1 MELDTTRFE
10 LRRNGVPV
18 ALEPQAFDV
27 LAYLASHRDRLVGK
41 DELLD
46 AVWGGRFVTESALT
60 SRIKQVRR
68 AVGDDGR
75 AQEVIRT
82 VHGRGYRFVPPVTV
96 VDAVPVSSEAEGIP
110 APTPSSG
117 ATARIAYTVSDGL
130 HIAYQVTGDGP
141 RDIVLIS
148 GFVSHLELDWADPR
162 HAHFLDRLGSMG
174 RLIRFDK
181 RGTGMSDRPPGVPD
195 LETRMHDVL
204 AVMDAVGSRRAVLCG
219 YSEGG
224 PRSVLMAATHPERVS
239 GLALFGSYAKRTRA
253 DDNPW
258 AQSIEENAA
267 YAEKLLAS
275 WDWEADCRR
284 RCPSADAAMQRW
296 WAQRMRAAATPGTVR
311 ALMQMNARVDVR
323 DALPAVRVPT
333 LVLHRRG
340 DPLFRVD
347 EARYLAEHIPGAR
360 LHAEVPAPRATSS
373 VVVSGA
379 PIGRAHSVQR
389 VPTPAVLRLGP
400 GMVELAVGMHADAL
414 HDGARPGIRHHR
426 EGHDLRQA
434 DEVEP
439 VRDRGSRRLG
449 GDALAPPLRVQ
460 PPAHFHDRLVVR
472 ERYLERRL
480 HQAGEPGERR
490 GAALA
495 VEHLDHPQGVAQ
507 APMLFLEP
515 IHERVRGSPV
525 HQPREV
531 AHDLRV
537 TVHRRTGCPVAFT
550 PLPQQQTGRAQDGS
564 WLGVIGGHRRP
575 PEPRATSS
583 RRSPTASTSSPH
595 WRNQQSTRTYCR
607 EHHARCPA
615 TPSGPV
621 GASTV

>member
-1 MELDTTRFE
+1 VPIPVSGRVTRPATLWHIRAVVLTFGAGMELDTTRFE
-10 LRRNGVPV
+10 LRRHGVPV

-96 VDAVPVSSEAEGIP
+96 VDAALVSSEAEGVP
-110 APTPSSG
+110 APSPSSG
-117 ATARIAYTVSDGL
+117 ATARTAYTVSDGL

-224 PRSVLMAATHPERVS
+224 PMSVLMAATHPERVS

-267 YAEKLLAS
+267 YTEKLLAS

-333 LVLHRRG
+333 LVLHRLG

-360 LHAEVPAPRATSS
+360 L
-373 VVVSGA
+373 
-379 PIGRAHSVQR
+379 
-389 VPTPAVLRLGP
+389 
-400 GMVELAVGMHADAL
+400 ELLDGGDHLVCGNPDQILDRIEAFLDAL
-414 HDGARPGIRHHR
+414 GDSQSRPSAARALAAVTAVDGDGAEPIAEQLASYGGRRCRDGSGRPLVLFDGPATAIRA
-426 EGHDLRQA
+426 GL
-434 DEVEP
+434 
-439 VRDRGSRRLG
+439 
-449 GDALAPPLRVQ
+449 DALAGGAGVRLGLSIEELPRDADVVDGPGVTIATRLAAATAPGTLAVSAAVGLLVGGSGVTLEQVHGGLDGEPLLRV
-460 PPAHFHDRLVVR
+460 
-472 ERYLERRL
+472 
-480 HQAGEPGERR
+480 
-490 GAALA
+490 AA
-495 VEHLDHPQGVAQ
+495 P
-507 APMLFLEP
+507 
-515 IHERVRGSPV
+515 
-525 HQPREV
+525 
-531 AHDLRV
+531 
-537 TVHRRTGCPVAFT
+537 
-550 PLPQQQTGRAQDGS
+550 
-564 WLGVIGGHRRP
+564 
-575 PEPRATSS
+575 
-583 RRSPTASTSSPH
+583 
-595 WRNQQSTRTYCR
+595 
-607 EHHARCPA
+607 
-615 TPSGPV
+615 
-621 GASTV
+621 